1 MFFCYNMLQ
10 IIKWDFYMYFRTFF
24 FLFFI
29 FTVLIFFL
37 SSLNPPLT
45 LNICGSMC
53 QEEPL
58 GLKYIQLTSMTSST
72 LALILFL
79 ISNHFTNKAIIIEQE
94 RVAKERLN
102 IETIHAEL
110 EALKK

>member
-1 MFFCYNMLQ
+1 
-10 IIKWDFYMYFRTFF
+10 MYFRTFF
-24 FLFFI
+24 FLLFI
-29 FTVLIFFL
+29 FTVFIFFL

-58 GLKYIQLTSMTSST
+58 GLKYIQLTSMTSSA

-79 ISNHFTNKAIIIEQE
+79 ISNHFTNKFIMKEKE
-94 RVAKERLN
+94 RVTKERLN